1 MLRTLAAATVLFSTM
16 LVVMSGSA
24 FAAQAGRSN
33 TTAIREDRA
42 RLKADR
48 QKLKV
53 DKQAGNSAAVRQ
65 DKAQIK
71 ADMEKL
77 KADGGGKQ
85 QRRAKKR

>member
-1 MLRTLAAATVLFSTM
+1 MRKPIAIGLLSSI

-24 FAAQAGRSN
+24 FAAQARRSN
-33 TTAIREDRA
+33 TTAIQEDRA

-48 QKLKV
+48 QRLKA

-77 KADGGGKQ
+77 KADGGGQQ
-85 QRRAKKR
+85 QRRTKKA